1 VLRYC
6 ATCRRAPFERL
17 TADALGAMRPPA
29 GDFGIWTT
37 NTGKSLRE
45 REQEAHTRALD
56 EEIEKKEI
64 PLVGVEWRGEAEVK
78 VRGKLTLLMKM
89 QAV

>member
-1 VLRYC
+1 
-6 ATCRRAPFERL
+6 
-17 TADALGAMRPPA
+17 MRPPSVN
-29 GDFGIWTT
+29 FGIWTT